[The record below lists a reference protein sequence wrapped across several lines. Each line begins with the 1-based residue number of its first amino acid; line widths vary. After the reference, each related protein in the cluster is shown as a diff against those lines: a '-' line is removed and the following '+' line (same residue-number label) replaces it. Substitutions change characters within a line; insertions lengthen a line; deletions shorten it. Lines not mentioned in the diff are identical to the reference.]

1 MTVSQPNRV
10 WRPFLI
16 GWVVLILLLCSF
28 PWWVEPPRWGRVRL
42 IPLLDVLRGP
52 YWLLR
57 DAIANVL
64 LYVPLGFAYA
74 RVRGQAGVRSMCEA
88 ALVGVAVSMT
98 CELYQVFSP
107 VRYPTMTDI
116 LMNCIGAFSGA
127 SIAGR
132 YLPEKREAS
141 V

>member
-1 MTVSQPNRV
+1 MSVSRPNHV
-10 WRPFLI
+10 WRRFLV
-16 GWVVLILLLCSF
+16 GWIVLILLLCSF
-28 PWWVEPPRWGRVRL
+28 PWWVESPRWGRVRV

-64 LYVPLGFAYA
+64 LFVPLGFAYA
-74 RVRGQAGVRSMCEA
+74 RMRGRAGVRSMCEA
-88 ALVGVAVSMT
+88 ALVGVVVSMT

-107 VRYPTMTDI
+107 VRYPTTTDI
-116 LMNCIGAFSGA
+116 LMNSIGAFSGA

-132 YLPEKREAS
+132 YVPEKRGARL
-141 V
+141 